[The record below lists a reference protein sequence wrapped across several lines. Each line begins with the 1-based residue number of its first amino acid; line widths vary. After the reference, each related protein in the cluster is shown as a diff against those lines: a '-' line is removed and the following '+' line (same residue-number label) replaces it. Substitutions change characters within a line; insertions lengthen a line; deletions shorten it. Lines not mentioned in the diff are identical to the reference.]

1 MGVENREKRE
11 SLKKYAL
18 YEPMMTMW
26 SMNWGGKEYDQ
37 VSSAPE
43 VQKRMEK
50 KKKNGKYRKTL
61 YNFRIAKA
69 S

>member
-1 MGVENREKRE
+1 MIK
-11 SLKKYAL
+11 SAL
-18 YEPMMTMW
+18 HLRF
-26 SMNWGGKEYDQ
+26 K
-37 VSSAPE
+37 
-43 VQKRMEK
+43 ME

>member
-1 MGVENREKRE
+1 MIK
-11 SLKKYAL
+11 SAL
-18 YEPMMTMW
+18 HLRFKM
-26 SMNWGGKEYDQ
+26 
-37 VSSAPE
+37 
-43 VQKRMEK
+43 

>member
-1 MGVENREKRE
+1 MIKSALHLRF
-11 SLKKYAL
+11 KK
-18 YEPMMTMW
+18 EW
-26 SMNWGGKEYDQ
+26 K
-37 VSSAPE
+37 
-43 VQKRMEK
+43 K